1 MLVYSAAVRGDAV
14 AVVAAAV
21 IGTIAVALGATGA
34 ISVALGPTGVYRAGS
49 LCSCCPAAP

>member
-1 MLVYSAAVRGDAV
+1 VLVYSAAVRGDAV

>member
-1 MLVYSAAVRGDAV
+1 MYSAAVRGDAV

-21 IGTIAVALGATGA
+21 IGTIADALGATGA